1 MYQRILVPI
10 DLNTESSWVKALPAA
25 IALCRNFGATLQLMT
40 VVPDF
45 GVTMV
50 AQYFPAGTEERMKAD
65 AAAGLRE
72 FAEANVPEDIP
83 VRDIVTEGNV
93 YREILRV
100 ASEEEAD
107 LIIMGSHRPEVSDFL
122 LGANA
127 ARVVRHADCSVMVVR
142 G

>member
-1 MYQRILVPI
+1 MYQRILLPI
-10 DLNTESSWVKALPAA
+10 DLNTESSWVKALPSA
-25 IALCRNFGATLQLMT
+25 IALCRSFGATLRLMT

-45 GVTMV
+45 GMSMV
-50 AQYFPAGTEERMKAD
+50 AQYFPAGTEERLKAD
-65 AAAGLRE
+65 AAAGLRQ
-72 FAEANVPEDIP
+72 FAEADVPADVR
-83 VRDIVTEGNV
+83 VRDIVAEGNV

-100 ASEEEAD
+100 AGEEEAD

-127 ARVVRHADCSVMVVR
+127 ARVVRHADCSVMVIR